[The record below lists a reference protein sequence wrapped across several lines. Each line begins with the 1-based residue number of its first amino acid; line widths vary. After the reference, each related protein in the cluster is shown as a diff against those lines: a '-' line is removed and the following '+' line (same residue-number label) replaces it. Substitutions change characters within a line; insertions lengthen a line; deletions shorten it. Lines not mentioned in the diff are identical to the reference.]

1 MEYHSLARQ
10 SLFFEYNSFEG
21 PHFPGFR
28 IAVIR
33 DDQLAAYYDFLR
45 DALEIAGAV
54 SVGIHE
60 TVRVDFVADG
70 LLPPFHWGCV
80 CALLRCRGIFLFPAG
95 GDVYG

>member
-28 IAVIR
+28 ITVIR
-33 DDQLAAYYDFLR
+33 DDQLAAYYDCAVVSSFR
-45 DALEIAGAV
+45 FAQVHEYGDGVV

-60 TVRVDFVADG
+60 TVRVEK
-70 LLPPFHWGCV
+70 LLS
-80 CALLRCRGIFLFPAG
+80 
-95 GDVYG
+95 

>member
-33 DDQLAAYYDFLR
+33 DDQLAAYYDCAVVSSFRFAQVHEYGDGVVFVVASEDSFVCKNLRMVGKERREISLRGFLM
-45 DALEIAGAV
+45 
-54 SVGIHE
+54 
-60 TVRVDFVADG
+60 
-70 LLPPFHWGCV
+70 
-80 CALLRCRGIFLFPAG
+80 
-95 GDVYG
+95 